1 MDIQEYSGVAMM
13 NSLPKMIGVVAAL
26 VSSTTALAEDSGWR
40 ISETD
45 GQVSVIRNSE
55 AIYGEE
61 GTPLLIGDVIRTS
74 EAGRA
79 VLVRGKEFAVVS
91 PKVQIRIKRAEKGA
105 LVDQMFE
112 FLGDLL
118 TTGDEPTTGNR
129 RMSALVVKGYR
140 DGSNNNDI
148 LAAID
153 AKSSL
158 APNE

>member
-1 MDIQEYSGVAMM
+1 MAMM
-13 NSLPKMIGVVAAL
+13 NSLPKLIGVVAAL
-26 VSSTTALAEDSGWR
+26 VSSTAALAEDSGWR

-61 GTPLLIGDVIRTS
+61 GTQLLIGDVISTS

-91 PKVQIRIKRAEKGA
+91 PKAQVRIKRAEKGA

-118 TTGDEPTTGNR
+118 TTGDEPAPGNR

-140 DGSNNNDI
+140 DSSNTNGI

-153 AKSSL
+153 AKSGL
-158 APNE
+158 APDE

>member
-1 MDIQEYSGVAMM
+1 MAMM
-13 NSLPKMIGVVAAL
+13 NSLPKMIGVVVAL
-26 VSSTTALAEDSGWR
+26 ISSTAALAEDSGWR

-61 GTPLLIGDVIRTS
+61 GTQLLVGDVISTS

-91 PKVQIRIKRAEKGA
+91 PKAQVRIKRAEKGA

-118 TTGDEPTTGNR
+118 TTGDEPAAGNR

-140 DGSNNNDI
+140 DSSNTNGI

-153 AKSSL
+153 AKSGL
-158 APNE
+158 APDE